1 MMLRA
6 VFFMIVGIVVAA
18 LPACATTA
26 TASASMAEDEDS
38 CVDCIE
44 GDGTVRYSSVE
55 GGFWYIEAGDGAKY
69 DPYGIPEEFAKDGL
83 RVHFVVRPQPDRM
96 GFHMLGT
103 IVELVEIHALDES
116 AAGKSRDR

>member
-6 VFFMIVGIVVAA
+6 VFFMIAGMVVTA
-18 LPACATTA
+18 LPACTTA
-26 TASASMAEDEDS
+26 STTTAEDEDN

-55 GGFWYIEAGDGAKY
+55 GGFWYIEADDGAKY

-103 IVELVEIHALDES
+103 IVELVEIHALDEP
-116 AAGKSRDR
+116 AADKSRYR